1 VECVRKLTLTG
12 VFVVVLR
19 GSLLQATLA
28 VLLMVAFTLALCH
41 LRPYAEEHGNSRTNA
56 LAVVTNTQL
65 VIVLQASLVLQAASI
80 ASVTPAAGS
89 SNDPLVGLGDG
100 ALSAVLILASASSL
114 VVLAC
119 LVFADGRQYFRD
131 GEDREGAE
139 NTGDAED
146 GAQSTSMKTAQL
158 QPEEITA
165 AARVGEVTV

>member
-1 VECVRKLTLTG
+1 
-12 VFVVVLR
+12 
-19 GSLLQATLA
+19 
-28 VLLMVAFTLALCH
+28 MVAFTLTLCH
-41 LRPYAEEHGNSRTNA
+41 LRPYTEENGNSRTNA

-80 ASVTPAAGS
+80 TPAAGS

-131 GEDREGAE
+131 VEEREAAGTE
-139 NTGDAED
+139 NTGGAED
-146 GAQSTSMKTAQL
+146 GAQSTSMKTALVQPAASPATHRFSCNNPLLL
-158 QPEEITA
+158 QQPALTTAASEEITA